1 MQDKTKSRVLE
12 FQKLFGFAL
21 LLLFLPH
28 GFVASALCAPYK
40 YTHRERERKRQRD
53 SQNPRDR
60 EERKGEIGNKTKI
73 DTLKPRDRK
82 RGIKLL

>member
-28 GFVASALCAPYK
+28 GFVTSALCAPYK
-40 YTHRERERKRQRD
+40 YTHTERERERHTVRI
-53 SQNPRDR
+53 R
-60 EERKGEIGNKTKI
+60 ETERREKE
-73 DTLKPRDRK
+73 R
-82 RGIKLL
+82 